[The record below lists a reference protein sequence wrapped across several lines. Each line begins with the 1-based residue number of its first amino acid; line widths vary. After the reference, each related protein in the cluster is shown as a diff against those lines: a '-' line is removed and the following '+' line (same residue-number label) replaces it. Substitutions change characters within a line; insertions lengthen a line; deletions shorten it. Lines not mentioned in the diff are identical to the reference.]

1 MKFGLLLVLIL
12 LIGSIAAHFL
22 LENNGYVLINFRG
35 YTVEMSVPVLIFVAF
50 LAYLAVRAL
59 VRIWQAPRELGEMA
73 ARARTRH
80 ASQRITK
87 GFIALS
93 EGKLA
98 RGERLLTTGAA
109 DSETP
114 LLNYLTAARAAQA
127 QGDRQRR
134 DGWLK
139 MAQDSNGGT
148 TNAVLLTPAELQIAA
163 GEYQPARKSLAQIRD
178 SQPNHPFALKLL
190 GELLYIEQDWHALTD
205 LLPQLRRTKNIP
217 TRTLEEWTIE
227 AFEAELV
234 APNLDID
241 SINAYWNKLPRA
253 LRRHERL
260 LRPRVRALIAG
271 NNNELAATAICKA
284 LKTDWDSE
292 LAAIYGKL
300 KLADQDEQL
309 RQTEKWLN
317 QYPEDPVI
325 LLAAGR
331 CCIRNQ
337 LWGKA
342 RSYIESSLAIAP
354 TPAAYHELGH
364 LMLKLDETA
373 AATTAFAKGLTL
385 SNTGASDI
393 PRLENIGS

>member
-1 MKFGLLLVLIL
+1 MKFGLFLVLIL
-12 LIGSIAAHFL
+12 LIGSIATHFL

-98 RGERLLTTGAA
+98 RGERLLTKGAA

-148 TNAVLLTPAELQIAA
+148 KNAVLLTQAELQIAA

-227 AFEAELV
+227 AFEAELA

-260 LRPRVRALIAG
+260 LRARVRALIAG

>member
-1 MKFGLLLVLIL
+1 MKFGLFLVLIL

-35 YTVEMSVPVLIFVAF
+35 YTIEMSVPVLIFVAF

-73 ARARTRH
+73 ARARSRH

-98 RGERLLTTGAA
+98 RGERLLTKGAA

-139 MAQDSNGGT
+139 MAQDSDGGT
-148 TNAVLLTPAELQIAA
+148 KNAVLLTQAELQIAA
-163 GEYQPARKSLAQIRD
+163 GEYQPARKCLAQIRE
-178 SQPNHPFALKLL
+178 SQPNHPQALKLL

-205 LLPQLRRTKNIP
+205 LLPQLRRAKNIP

-227 AFEAELV
+227 AFEAELTT
-234 APNLDID
+234 PNLDIE

-253 LRRHERL
+253 LRKHERL
-260 LRPRVRALIAG
+260 LRARVNALIAG
-271 NNNELAATAICKA
+271 NNNELAATTICKA

-292 LAAIYGKL
+292 LTAIYGKL
-300 KLADQDEQL
+300 KLADKDEQL

-393 PRLENIGS
+393 PRLENTGP

>member
-1 MKFGLLLVLIL
+1 MKFGLFLVLIL
-12 LIGSIAAHFL
+12 LIGSIATHFL

-98 RGERLLTTGAA
+98 RGERLLTKGAA

-148 TNAVLLTPAELQIAA
+148 KNAVLLTQAELQIAA

-260 LRPRVRALIAG
+260 LRARVRALIAG